1 MQRLLQRIDH
11 QVPALLGI
19 GLLLIGLLFS
29 RAMMSIGMIVLAVN
43 AVVNRDVAK
52 NFRAF
57 LRRPALLGL
66 TGIFLLYLL
75 SGLNSDNLGYW
86 LERLRMKLPFLFLP
100 FAFLSIPRFPPR
112 LYLGL
117 LAFFFWLI
125 FVMASYS
132 LMRFVVDLE
141 DLTYLYRL
149 GKVMP
154 TPVMHIRFSLM
165 VAFSA
170 AIGWYLYNRGFAFRY
185 PAERFWMLGA
195 ALFLVFYLH
204 LLAVRSGLL
213 ALYGM
218 ALYFFIE
225 EVIRRRRYRVAVIA
239 VLVFG
244 ASLLVSYHFIPTLK
258 NKVDYTL
265 YNIRLFRANSN
276 LEELS
281 DSYRLGS
288 IEAGIQL
295 GNRHFFT
302 GVGIGDLKDES
313 DRYFEAHYPAL
324 AGKDLLPHNQYV
336 LVYAAMGIVGLL
348 YFVWATASPLF
359 VSSAHRDP
367 LFVAFH
373 ILIFLSFMV
382 EHTIEAQLGTAFY
395 LLFLLMGMSYI
406 ERNAAQAAQKKPGS

>member
-52 NFRAF
+52 HLRVF
-57 LRRPALLGL
+57 LRRPELLGL

-75 SGLNSDNLGYW
+75 SGLNSDNLAYW
-86 LERLRMKLPFLFLP
+86 LDRLRMKLPFLFLP
-100 FAFLSIPRFPPR
+100 FAFLSIPRFPAR
-112 LYLGL
+112 LYYRL
-117 LAFFFWLI
+117 LALFFWLVV
-125 FVMASYS
+125 VMAAYS
-132 LMRFVVDLE
+132 LVRFALDLE

-165 VAFSA
+165 VAFSSV
-170 AIGWYLYNRGFAFRY
+170 IGWYLYQRGFAFRY
-185 PAERFWMLGA
+185 PAERYGMLGA

-218 ALYFFIE
+218 TLYLFIE
-225 EVIRRRRYRVAVIA
+225 EVIRRRRYRMAVVV

-244 ASLLVSYHFIPTLK
+244 ISLAVSYLFIPTLK

-265 YNIRLFRANSN
+265 YNIRLFQANRN

-288 IEAGIQL
+288 IEAGIRL
-295 GNRHFFT
+295 GNQHFFT
-302 GVGIGDLKDES
+302 GVGIGDIKDEN
-313 DRYFEAHYPAL
+313 DRYFEVHYPAL

-336 LVYAAMGIVGLL
+336 LVYAATGIFGLL
-348 YFVWATASPLF
+348 YFIWATVYPLF
-359 VSSAHRDP
+359 AGRAYRDS

-382 EHTIEAQLGTAFY
+382 EHTIETQLGTAFY

-406 ERNAAQAAQKKPGS
+406 EHNAIQPAPKNPGS